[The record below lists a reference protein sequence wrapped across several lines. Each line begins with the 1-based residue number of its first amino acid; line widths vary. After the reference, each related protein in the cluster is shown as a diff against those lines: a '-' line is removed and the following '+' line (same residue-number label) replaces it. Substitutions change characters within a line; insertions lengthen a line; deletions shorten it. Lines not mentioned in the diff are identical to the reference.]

1 MKKIYC
7 SPPHITKNNCF
18 SGNNIMKFMGR
29 KGYGF
34 TVPCRRDCFPEGIKK
49 YLHREKNKA
58 GDKIAKAMQY

>member
-1 MKKIYC
+1 
-7 SPPHITKNNCF
+7 
-18 SGNNIMKFMGR
+18 MKFMGR